1 MKTVKHLLVAV
12 MSLSSLLVFDSCSKD
27 DNDNPNP
34 PATPTVV
41 KTWDIPLKASYVIPA
56 PNART
61 DSGTAKLELMSDN
74 SLRYNINVNNLASGD
89 VLGSAELRS
98 GDVVSEG
105 PVLLDLNASFSN
117 GVYSDT
123 LTSLRQSLVDSLQN
137 SPVYLTVQSTQ
148 QPEGVVRGQLDKT
161 IEFASDVA
169 LSGSNVVP
177 PVATGATG
185 TASIRLTSDKTL
197 YSNISATNLDAGD
210 SVTTAGLYLGAA
222 GATGTLFQQLAATG
236 ADFGTTKTYTLSDE
250 LITQLKNDPIYL
262 NVYSGAQATN
272 GLLRGQLR

>member
-1 MKTVKHLLVAV
+1 LVAV
-12 MSLSSLLVFDSCSKD
+12 MSFSSLLVFDSCSKD
-27 DNDNPNP
+27 DNDNPNQ

-41 KTWDIPLKASYVIPA
+41 KTWDVPLKASYVIPA

-61 DSGTAKLELMSDN
+61 DSGTAKIELLSDN

-89 VLGSAELRS
+89 VLGAAALRS
-98 GDVVSEG
+98 GDVVAEG
-105 PVLLDLNASFSN
+105 PVLLDLNAAFTN

-161 IEFASDVA
+161 IEFAADLS
-169 LSGSNVVP
+169 LSGTNVVP

-185 TASIRLTSDKTL
+185 TASIRLTADKTL

-210 SVTTAGLYLGAA
+210 SLTTAGLYIGAA

-250 LITQLKNDPIYL
+250 LITQLKNAPIYL